1 MKVQNLKL
9 RVKGLRFK
17 KIFSLVP
24 FVFTVHCSL
33 FTAVLLFTVFGCGYQ
48 IVGSKHLPF
57 NSVTIK
63 PVQNK
68 TYEPKLEE
76 RLHKALSEEF
86 ISQGI
91 NVMTVNG
98 DISIETTITIFE
110 LGSIAAVNE
119 NVQEQTITMRVDVKI
134 IDKERVIEFNSM
146 ESPIRIT
153 FQSTGT
159 VSDSVMQKERA
170 IDKACREIAGEIVGK
185 MILRYAG

>member
-1 MKVQNLKL
+1 MKFQISN
-9 RVKGLRFK
+9 FK
-17 KIFSLVP
+17 KIFSLNFLP
-24 FVFTVHCSL
+24 FTVYCSL
-33 FTAVLLFTVFGCGYQ
+33 FTAVLLVTVFGCGYQ
-48 IVGSKHLPF
+48 MVGSKRLPF
-57 NSVTIK
+57 NSVIIK

-98 DISIETTITIFE
+98 DITIETTITFFE
-110 LGSIAAVNE
+110 LGSIAVVNE

-170 IDKACREIAGEIVGK
+170 IDKACREIASEIVGK

>member
-1 MKVQNLKL
+1 MRSEKLELKNKERIIRSRL
-9 RVKGLRFK
+9 LLISYFLLLTSC
-17 KIFSLVP
+17 F
-24 FVFTVHCSL
+24 
-33 FTAVLLFTVFGCGYQ
+33 LLFACGYQ
-48 IVGSKHLPF
+48 MVGSKRLPF
-57 NSVTIK
+57 NSATIK

-76 RLHKALSEEF
+76 RLHRALSEEF

-98 DISIETTITIFE
+98 DINIETTITFFE
-110 LGSIAAVNE
+110 LGSIAVVNE

-159 VSDSVMQKERA
+159 VSSSVMQKERA
-170 IDKACREIAGEIVGK
+170 IDKACREIASEIVGK